1 MSRTESEFRGN
12 TSHDLQD
19 PIDMKT
25 MVLLNKL
32 YTKFI
37 VDMVA
42 LEVCLQVLITIK
54 PSNYLLVQSRQKH
67 KKECEICSELTIK
80 TPKRRSDV
88 VLMFLLLT
96 LNIFHTFFP
105 SVSIVEFEKI
115 NVYLE
120 RTGFFLIW
128 DRQELTLKL
137 WNAWAT

>member
-12 TSHDLQD
+12 TSYDLQD

-37 VDMVA
+37 VDMIA
-42 LEVCLQVLITIK
+42 LEVCLQVLITVK
-54 PSNYLLVQSRQKH
+54 PSNYLLFQSRQKH

-96 LNIFHTFFP
+96 LNIFHTFSQCFCCWLWTDKCLFGKDWFFSHLRP
-105 SVSIVEFEKI
+105 SRID
-115 NVYLE
+115 LE
-120 RTGFFLIW
+120 T
-128 DRQELTLKL
+128 
-137 WNAWAT
+137 

>member
-12 TSHDLQD
+12 TSYDLQD

-67 KKECEICSELTIK
+67 KKKCEICSELTIK